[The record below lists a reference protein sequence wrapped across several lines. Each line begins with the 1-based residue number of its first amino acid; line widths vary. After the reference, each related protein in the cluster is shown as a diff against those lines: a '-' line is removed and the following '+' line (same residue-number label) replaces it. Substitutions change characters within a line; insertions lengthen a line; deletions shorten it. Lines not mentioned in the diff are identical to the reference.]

1 MAFFIGNLSAMFY
14 LALVASKQGTL
25 QQQPNTTMQLQLI
38 KIVKTA
44 RQRSYVDNRR
54 MVNAVTAEYRGEDGN
69 AYRKT
74 FESYGDPIVPS
85 FGDNVLLT
93 AKRIQWTA

>member
-1 MAFFIGNLSAMFY
+1 MNL
-14 LALVASKQGTL
+14 TL
-25 QQQPNTTMQLQLI
+25 Q

-54 MVNAVTAEYRGEDGN
+54 MVNTVTAEYLGEDGH

-74 FESYGDPIVPS
+74 FESYGDPIVPES
-85 FGDNVLLT
+85 GDNKALT
-93 AKRIQWTA
+93 SRRIQWTA